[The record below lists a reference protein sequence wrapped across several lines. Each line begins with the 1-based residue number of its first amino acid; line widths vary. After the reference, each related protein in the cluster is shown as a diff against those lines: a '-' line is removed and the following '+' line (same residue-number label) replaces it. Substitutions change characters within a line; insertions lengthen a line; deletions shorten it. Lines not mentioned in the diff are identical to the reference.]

1 MTDTTDPRLR
11 SFIPV
16 SPESHFPI
24 QNLPFGVFRRRR
36 GAAPRVGAAIGEEI
50 LDLSVL
56 DREGLLAFPSRADK
70 SGSLFDRPSLNP
82 LMACG
87 RRVWSELRERLSRLL
102 RHDEPRRRDDAALR
116 REAFVPISGA
126 ELLLPAEIGDY
137 TDFYSSRE
145 HATNV
150 GAMMR
155 G

>member
-87 RRVWSELRERLSRLL
+87 RRVWSELRERLSLLL
-102 RHDEPRRRDDAALR
+102 RHDEPRLRDDAALR
-116 REAFVPISGA
+116 PDKSRRRPGA
-126 ELLLPAEIGDY
+126 GVWSQQVGRFRARNGPVHRPAEHFGRSD
-137 TDFYSSRE
+137 S
-145 HATNV
+145 H
-150 GAMMR
+150 
-155 G
+155 